1 MLNLN
6 LVIDLKSVN
15 FALLKSLMLIKK
27 RLNEEV
33 KMQLRIPGP
42 TPCPPQAL
50 EAMGR
55 QMINHRGVEFTKI
68 LNSITGKLKQVFQTR
83 GDVFVLTGSGTGG
96 LEAAVV
102 NTLSPGD
109 KVLSLANGFFG
120 DRFADLAEEY
130 GAEVIRL
137 NFEWGKPVSPDATE
151 KALKANGNI
160 KAVLVTHNETS
171 TGVTNDIKEI
181 SAVVKKFD
189 KLLFVDAI
197 SSLGCINLPTDDWNC
212 DIVVTASQKGFMVP
226 PGLAMVSV
234 NEKAWHAHAKAKMPR
249 YYWDFSK
256 AKNFLQKG
264 QTPWTPAVSIFYA
277 LDVTLDL
284 MLREGLD
291 NIFARHA
298 RVAQTAR
305 NGIKSLGLS
314 LFPDEKYASNT
325 VTAVNAADRIDVS
338 QLTKILR
345 EEYEVIIAG
354 GQEKLS
360 GKIFRIGHLGLVYEK
375 DIKSVLEALNKALP
389 RAKKG

>member
-1 MLNLN
+1 
-6 LVIDLKSVN
+6 
-15 FALLKSLMLIKK
+15 
-27 RLNEEV
+27 
-33 KMQLRIPGP
+33 MQLRIPGP

-55 QMINHRGVEFTKI
+55 QMINHRGGEFGKI
-68 LNSITGKLKQVFQTR
+68 LNSITGKLKQVFQTK

-120 DRFADLAEEY
+120 DRFADLAKEY

-137 NFEWGKPVSPDATE
+137 NFEWGKPVSLDATE

-181 SAVVKKFD
+181 STVVKKFD

-197 SSLGCINLPTDDWNC
+197 SSLGCINLPTDNWNC

-234 NEKAWHAHAKAKMPR
+234 NEKAWQAHAKAKMPR

-256 AKNFLQKG
+256 AKDFLQKG
-264 QTPWTPAVSIFYA
+264 QTPWTPAVSIFFA

>member
-1 MLNLN
+1 VGNRQF
-6 LVIDLKSVN
+6 LK
-15 FALLKSLMLIKK
+15 K
-27 RLNEEV
+27 EV

-50 EAMGR
+50 DAMGR
-55 QMINHRGVEFTKI
+55 QMINHRGGEFGKI
-68 LNSITGKLKQVFQTR
+68 LNSITGKLKQAFQTK
-83 GDVFVLTGSGTGG
+83 GDVFVLTASGTGG
-96 LEAAVV
+96 LEAAIV

-120 DRFADLAEEY
+120 ERFADIAEVY

-137 NFEWGKPVSPDATE
+137 NFEWGKPVSPDAAE
-151 KALKANGNI
+151 KALKADGDI
-160 KAVLVTHNETS
+160 KAVLATHNETS

-189 KLLFVDAI
+189 KLLLVDAI
-197 SSLGCINLPTDDWNC
+197 SSLGCIHLPTDDWHC
-212 DIVVTASQKGFMVP
+212 DVVVTASQKGWMVP
-226 PGLAMVSV
+226 PGLAMISV
-234 NEKAWHAHAKAKMPR
+234 NEKAWQAHAKAKMPR
-249 YYWDFSK
+249 YYLDFSK
-256 AKNFLQKG
+256 AKDFLQKG
-264 QTPWTPAVSIFYA
+264 QTPWTPAISVFYA

-305 NGIKSLGLS
+305 NGIKSLGFS

-325 VTAVNAADRIDVS
+325 VTAVNATDKIDVPKLI
-338 QLTKILR
+338 QMLR

-354 GQEKLS
+354 GQQKLS